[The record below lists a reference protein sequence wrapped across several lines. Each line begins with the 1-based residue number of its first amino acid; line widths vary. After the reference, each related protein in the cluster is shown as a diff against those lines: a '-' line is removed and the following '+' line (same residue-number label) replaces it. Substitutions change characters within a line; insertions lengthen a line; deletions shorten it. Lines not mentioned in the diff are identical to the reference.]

1 MIKKHE
7 NNEKRNPM
15 EFFIQEVLIAKQMLE
30 EKKIEMN
37 EVKGY
42 KRIEL
47 LKSFISKINQKYR
60 YRLDNSYVFVGSLL
74 IQGDDLTIVSISNNN
89 TGIRLSN
96 EDFVLPLYL
105 KLETLFDEE
114 IATLTIER
122 MINDTISLF
131 SELGDKIIE
140 HYFHTF
146 SLFDF
151 DLNFINVLFN
161 KINTNYLID
170 YFVKDSCQL
179 RSEKVIMLDSKRDF
193 PTSGIAYNLTNKQS
207 KKLINSITSYL
218 YRQVD
223 IKDLL
228 SKIIQKIKNNTNTS
242 NRSFFIETGIGDNFE
257 DSIQKRTITLFKKL
271 SFDEQVLF
279 ISSLE
284 QEFYSFEDP
293 QVLSFLLS
301 DLFCVLQNNKRFK
314 KRKEALLTDDAFI
327 NSLVTCSAFILIS
340 KKDDIIHTFTF
351 EGIEKQL
358 FHFLFIGNKEK
369 VQFLLFDKLKSML
382 SKGFTYLRLDNFLL
396 LQLLLSD
403 KIVIGFEDNFIN
415 FLKSNLNFISI
426 CDNEIYI
433 ENPIQTEN
441 DWLFGTGSIRK
452 GTEIILNKIRTDSQI
467 LSVMEDDS
475 NNYL

>member
-47 LKSFISKINQKYR
+47 LKLFISKINQKYR

-114 IATLTIER
+114 ITALTIER
-122 MINDTISLF
+122 MIDDAVSLF
-131 SELGDKIIE
+131 SELGDEIIE

-151 DLNFINVLFN
+151 DINFINVLFN

-170 YFVKDSCQL
+170 YFVKDSYQL
-179 RSEKVIMLDSKRDF
+179 RSEKVIMLDREKDF
-193 PTSGIAYNLTNKQS
+193 PTSGIAYNSTNKQS
-207 KKLINSITSYL
+207 KKLIKSITSYL
-218 YRQVD
+218 SRQVD

-242 NRSFFIETGIGDNFE
+242 NRSFFIKTGIDHNFE

-284 QEFYSFEDP
+284 QEFYNFEDP
-293 QVLSFLLS
+293 QVLSFFIS
-301 DLFCVLQNNKRFK
+301 DLFVILQNNKRFK
-314 KRKEALLTDDAFI
+314 KRKKVLLTDNAFI

-340 KKDDIIHTFTF
+340 KKDDIIHNFIF
-351 EGIEKQL
+351 EGIEDKL
-358 FHFLFIGNKEK
+358 FHFLFIDNKEK

-382 SKGFTYLRLDNFLL
+382 SKGFNYLRLDNFLL
-396 LQLLLSD
+396 IQLLLSD

-433 ENPIQTEN
+433 ENPIQIEN

-452 GTEIILNKIRTDSQI
+452 GTEIILNKIRTDVQI
-467 LSVMEDDS
+467 SSVMKDDS
-475 NNYL
+475 DNYL

>member
-96 EDFVLPLYL
+96 EDFVLPLYS

-207 KKLINSITSYL
+207 KKLIKSITSYL

-228 SKIIQKIKNNTNTS
+228 SKIIQKIK
-242 NRSFFIETGIGDNFE
+242 
-257 DSIQKRTITLFKKL
+257 
-271 SFDEQVLF
+271 
-279 ISSLE
+279 
-284 QEFYSFEDP
+284 
-293 QVLSFLLS
+293 
-301 DLFCVLQNNKRFK
+301 
-314 KRKEALLTDDAFI
+314 
-327 NSLVTCSAFILIS
+327 
-340 KKDDIIHTFTF
+340 
-351 EGIEKQL
+351 KQ
-358 FHFLFIGNKEK
+358 
-369 VQFLLFDKLKSML
+369 
-382 SKGFTYLRLDNFLL
+382 Y
-396 LQLLLSD
+396 
-403 KIVIGFEDNFIN
+403 
-415 FLKSNLNFISI
+415 
-426 CDNEIYI
+426 
-433 ENPIQTEN
+433 
-441 DWLFGTGSIRK
+441 
-452 GTEIILNKIRTDSQI
+452 
-467 LSVMEDDS
+467 
-475 NNYL
+475 